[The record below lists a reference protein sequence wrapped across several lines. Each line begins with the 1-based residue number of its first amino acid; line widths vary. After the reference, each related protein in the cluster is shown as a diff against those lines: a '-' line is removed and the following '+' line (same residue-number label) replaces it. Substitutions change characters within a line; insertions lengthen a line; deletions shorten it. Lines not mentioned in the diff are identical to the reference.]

1 LYFFHANSFKRITAK
16 VTKERSGKEKRVGLS
31 FQRRC
36 KQALNLCMTVAIS
49 LDEINAFAQQFWT
62 QANNTKVFLF
72 YGEMGAGKT
81 TLIEALCAAKGV
93 NERMG
98 SPTFSIINQYA
109 YTEDSQEKL
118 IYHIDLYRLKDEEE
132 IIQAGVEDCVY
143 SGNICMIEW
152 PQKAPNLFDNTAA
165 KIFLEPIDATH
176 RNVKM
181 RLPGGS
187 MAEQL

>member
-1 LYFFHANSFKRITAK
+1 
-16 VTKERSGKEKRVGLS
+16 
-31 FQRRC
+31 
-36 KQALNLCMTVAIS
+36 MTVAIS
-49 LDEINAFAQQFWT
+49 LDDLPHFAQQFWRF
-62 QANNTKVFLF
+62 AGDTKVFLF

-93 NERMG
+93 KEHMS

-109 YTEDSQEKL
+109 YAENGEEQL

-143 SGNICMIEW
+143 SGSLCMVEW
-152 PQKAPNLFDNTAA
+152 PQKAPAMFDHTAA
-165 KIFLEPIDATH
+165 KIFMEPVDATH
-176 RNVKM
+176 RRVKIE
-181 RLPGGS
+181 LPGGS

>member
-1 LYFFHANSFKRITAK
+1 
-16 VTKERSGKEKRVGLS
+16 
-31 FQRRC
+31 
-36 KQALNLCMTVAIS
+36 MDVAIS
-49 LDEINAFAQQFWT
+49 LDELPTFASRFWDYV
-62 QANNTKVFLF
+62 NGTKVFLF

-93 NERMG
+93 KERMG

-109 YTEDSQEKL
+109 YREQGEEKQ

-143 SGNICMIEW
+143 SGSICMVEW
-152 PQKAPNLFDNTAA
+152 PQKAPGLFDDTVAS
-165 KIFLEPIDATH
+165 IFIEPVDATH
-176 RNVKM
+176 RRVKIS
-181 RLPGGS
+181 LPGGS